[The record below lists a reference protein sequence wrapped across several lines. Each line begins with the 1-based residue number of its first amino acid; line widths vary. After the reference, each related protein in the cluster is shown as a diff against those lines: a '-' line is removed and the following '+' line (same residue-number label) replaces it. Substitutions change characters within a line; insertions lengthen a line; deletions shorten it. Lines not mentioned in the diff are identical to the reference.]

1 MSKWYQQILGTMPST
16 IHSYYMSDL
25 IQSLPSPSAYSGNY
39 SHMDGGIMDGWWRGV
54 GDDDGDDLLRFP
66 VPAGCQNGASGLRNR
81 VSRGG
86 GVADFFLEKLRT
98 PRKFHVT
105 SFISLQKK
113 LPSGTNLVLGRG
125 RWWPSGTYFGA
136 SVADPKT
143 FFFRFRG
150 PLQPRI
156 GPKRG
161 RWSSGPWSMMI
172 SRFRLRSQRNSVLW
186 RAWGPNVSDTGDLFF
201 SRSRTCLSFPGRAVY
216 DSRSWVPDVSLTK
229 RENIEFLDSF
239 SPLISGYSAL
249 TSIPAPLLN
258 VEGGCRLMGPR
269 CQPHK
274 TRIVWFLPLFFTTD
288 IWLLDFKYQS
298 LPPC

>member
-1 MSKWYQQILGTMPST
+1 MMVWWYITLWPQNT
-16 IHSYYMSDL
+16 I
-25 IQSLPSPSAYSGNY
+25 
-39 SHMDGGIMDGWWRGV
+39 
-54 GDDDGDDLLRFP
+54 
-66 VPAGCQNGASGLRNR
+66 
-81 VSRGG
+81 
-86 GVADFFLEKLRT
+86 
-98 PRKFHVT
+98 
-105 SFISLQKK
+105 
-113 LPSGTNLVLGRG
+113 GTNLKVSCPIHKLFTTKKVAFRDELGPRPWSMVTIRHVFLGLRG
-125 RWWPSGTYFGA
+125 RSEN
-136 SVADPKT
+136 
-143 FFFRFRG
+143 FFFHFRG

-172 SRFRLRSQRNSVLW
+172 SRFRLRSQRKCVLW
-186 RAWGPNVSDTGDLFF
+186 RAWGPNVSVTGDLFF

-239 SPLISGYSAL
+239 SPLISGCSAL

-274 TRIVWFLPLFFTTD
+274 TRIFWFLPLFFTTD